1 MRHILEIQKKA
12 FIENGQPTYN
22 QRLDSLKRCIALLE
36 THDEQIVETLNED
49 FKNRSH
55 QEIMTSEVVQSIR
68 NLNFTIKNLKK
79 WMKPMRLLTM
89 DRSKLKTT
97 RHLTMTLH

>member
-36 THDEQIVETLNED
+36 THDEQIVETLNEAIV
-49 FKNRSH
+49 K
-55 QEIMTSEVVQSIR
+55 
-68 NLNFTIKNLKK
+68 LNKK
-79 WMKPMRLLTM
+79 
-89 DRSKLKTT
+89 
-97 RHLTMTLH
+97 

>member
-36 THDEQIVETLNED
+36 THEFLTRLYIFLNCLV
-49 FKNRSH
+49 FGY
-55 QEIMTSEVVQSIR
+55 T
-68 NLNFTIKNLKK
+68 
-79 WMKPMRLLTM
+79 
-89 DRSKLKTT
+89 
-97 RHLTMTLH
+97 